1 MNDCFIPLPSFSSPS
16 LSGFGAAKATPAG
29 LDDESDLLKSI
40 RRALNATTPAID
52 DSPHRTLSASR
63 EGEEELFWQGRAVVW
78 SVGGVQKRRWVFD
91 TEGKDQVLWACW
103 ASFDS
108 ENFSP
113 IYGPKPTKPSAVSS
127 FQRHVYNAAPTQDE
141 DSLATFGHLS
151 KLRPPTT
158 LESAYLWSR
167 FNAKGPKSLTR
178 CLCIF
183 LTSFAMIYTKDGGAE
198 YVANMPFHVRRAW
211 DIPTGG
217 VMLERVIAADEVDG
231 DLLPTLFTLS
241 GPYEEVNIVG
251 FTHPNY
257 KGADVSVQPV
267 AAPSVFDR
275 AIPEE
280 EPPATSR
287 KTWSK
292 RERLIYCSSD
302 PLRASNVFIVS
313 HDPTSQKVRVWR
325 CVTEEPSRLPSAPPK
340 KPEDKDNMYEAE
352 QTPDDEKLDPV
363 MVQLPA
369 GISSYPSIST
379 IASQK
384 PAPNSTQDSI
394 AASLALAHKTAG
406 GPPVAKLQ
414 DELSQILRKGAPHAR
429 NESNSRNELSI
440 TLDRMAIGGSG
451 EEARD
456 LGLGNRLIDD
466 TKMEPEFWLE
476 CLSDALSVSPGDT
489 AEGIT
494 VCTFDSS
501 LHGIQLAI
509 HIPSTSTIHLLMI
522 GLKNDKV
529 VCELLPSSIPAISVA
544 QVMAIRPLGNDLLII
559 RPDQKLAVVTY
570 GLLEIDVYLT
580 GSDTDVEM
588 SDIIDAMPL
597 KVPST
602 LQNLHDPTKPAGPSK
617 LRVDKRPAR
626 LKDPVHAAVTVV
638 FRDGTEARAALGM
651 PLSKTVASCMLALSG
666 VLPAHITFDIRRR
679 QLRRWVQSRKP
690 ATGLE
695 HFTCFSEAVMES
707 LCRDGVG
714 DHSGAHRGQPTRM
727 ASFNILP
734 DAWSQLECSISHSAL
749 CMDSAIRHLQGPRLM
764 NQLPKALAID
774 RVLLPTRITRPPS
787 WASPAMQALHIL
799 AESRK
804 LVSGTEI
811 ELRWL
816 AGLLIRMGRLVAADW
831 SDHWA
836 MLVPEE
842 PDAWM
847 PVSSYAFTRDPLLPT
862 NPPDIL
868 KSLSSCLHHQSESDF
883 TSWSFST
890 LAHRYGFKP
899 FLEYY
904 PISVASIS
912 SRVLDLYPTLMD
924 TKARPDPIARAQ
936 EVVSSMARSGFTSH
950 HLAGLPLGV
959 SLPLKEAIRLCQEN
973 PPMDWS
979 PALYKLIDRMDL
991 AKMASDWTTHY
1002 PGYGESFKYK
1012 RELQQRDGGETVGSI
1027 VQNAKMIADGI
1038 LVDKSGQAMYNREFS
1053 DVRFGVDRRLR
1064 EVDRMLQTSST
1075 TTVKILERP
1084 DLNEHDLAKE
1094 QHSFAVIVA
1103 ERTLSLPV
1111 GRALYTYGSLETV
1124 DSDSYTMPKI
1134 DLSVR
1139 MVPQNVTVAVDSHKI
1154 VLESRLWGDFHHGAA
1169 SGLRIA
1175 RRATGIDSTWI
1186 AFNRP
1191 NDLTAEHAG
1200 FLLGLGI
1207 NGHLRGMYTWHTFS
1221 YLTPKHEMT
1230 TIAMLLGLAS
1240 SYVGTGELFITKM
1253 LTVHTPAL
1261 LPHGAAEMNLGLWTQ
1276 MAGLMGVGILYLGRK
1291 DRRMAEACLT
1301 EIGGRDFGTRLEV
1314 TNESKEAYAITA
1326 ALAFGLI
1333 MCGHG
1338 NTSKS
1343 PADLEMVSKLRSLV
1357 HGEQNVVD
1365 DKPIQAIFGVAL
1377 TSPAASI
1384 ALGLMFMKT
1393 ERADIARLFEISY
1406 KPSSL
1411 ARLQPSLMFVWT
1423 LSKLLIQWDQIN
1435 PTVAWVTSQIPEKT
1449 SENAEVQRCDQAMK
1463 DSYDLAYYN
1472 ITAGVCFAIALKFS
1486 GTGDQRA
1493 ETTLLHFYDAL
1504 SKTAIHAS
1512 HTFDSLIKRSAVRDG
1527 LNLLSVCVGIVMA
1540 GTGELNALRRL
1551 RYAHGQLLPFVKYGS
1566 HMTSH
1571 IALGMLF
1578 LGGGRYT
1585 LGTSNA
1591 AIACLICAFYPRWP
1605 NHSSDSK
1612 GFLPIFRH
1620 LWALAV
1626 EPRCLTTR
1634 DADTGETVYMPV
1646 KLQLKEGKMLRTY
1659 QYTSPSLIPELMKLV
1674 SITVDSPRYWPYHIE
1689 VMKSP
1694 PSRFAMN
1701 VMRSQTIWVKR
1712 RSGYLGYGEDPRGNK
1727 SIFAFFGSR
1736 VGDSST
1742 MDSPTGTAEE
1752 RLSIKSELEQFLT
1765 SFSVDSRIIGFADWL
1780 CRNDPQSQL
1789 DAVGMSYC
1797 QQSLL
1802 ESVLRNKTST
1812 APSLMDVF
1820 RAKHGTSFDRMLGNG
1835 MPTLALQ
1842 DFRLALNFYSYSFRT
1857 SNGSKATERE
1867 RESDK
1872 STTKVPLIR
1881 VSLLQAAV
1889 DVFDAY
1895 VRDLRDNEP
1904 DFMDTLKGYLRGEGL
1919 GQDMDPAVRVE
1930 MGKKLAIYLAY
1941 EQVPGVEVIG
1951 AVRRASAKM
1960 MAGWEANPNAAG
1972 DIKTQ
1977 SPQTLRKDV
1986 HMILRSTLMSQNG
1999 FPTGGMSWR
2008 AFDDMMS
2015 SGCF

>member
-1 MNDCFIPLPSFSSPS
+1 MNTYSIPLPSFSSPS
-16 LSGFGAAKATPAG
+16 CLGAKPTKPAPAG
-29 LDDESDLLKSI
+29 PEDESDLLKSI
-40 RRALNATTPAID
+40 RRALHTTIPPAD
-52 DSPHRTLSASR
+52 EGPHRILSASR
-63 EGEEELFWQGRAVVW
+63 EGEEELFWKGRTVTW
-78 SVGGVQKRRWVFD
+78 SIGGVQKRKWVFD
-91 TEGKDQVLWACW
+91 TEGKDEVLWACW

-113 IYGPKPTKPSAVSS
+113 MYGPKPNKPSAVSS
-127 FQRHVYNAAPTQDE
+127 FQRNVYNAAPTQDE
-141 DSLATFGHLS
+141 DSLATFGHFS

-158 LESAYLWSR
+158 LESAYIWSR
-167 FNAKGPKSLTR
+167 FNVKAAKSLTR

-183 LTSFAMIYTKDGGAE
+183 LTGFAMIYTKDGGAE
-198 YVANMPFHVRRAW
+198 YVANMPFHVQRAW
-211 DIPTGG
+211 GIPTGG
-217 VMLERVIAADEVDG
+217 VLLERAIAADELDG

-251 FTHPNY
+251 F
-257 KGADVSVQPV
+257 SQPGEDSTTI
-267 AAPSVFDR
+267 PSVPKS

-280 EPPATSR
+280 EPPSSAT
-287 KTWSK
+287 KIWSK
-292 RERLIYCSSD
+292 RERLVSCSSD
-302 PLRASNVFIVS
+302 PLRASHVFIVS
-313 HDPTSQKVRVWR
+313 LDPASHRIRIWR
-325 CVTEEPSRLPSAPPK
+325 CVTEEPSRLPFAPAK
-340 KPEDKDNMYEAE
+340 KPEDKDNMYEAD
-352 QTPDDEKLDPV
+352 QTPNDEQHEPIV
-363 MVQLPA
+363 VQVPA
-369 GISSYPSIST
+369 GMSSYPSL
-379 IASQK
+379 
-384 PAPNSTQDSI
+384 PAMTSKKLPSNLAQDTI
-394 AASLALAHKTAG
+394 AASLALAQQTAAG
-406 GPPVAKLQ
+406 APTKKLQ
-414 DELSQILRKGAPHAR
+414 DELSAILRKGVPHIR

-440 TLDRMAIGGSG
+440 TLDRMALGSSG
-451 EEARD
+451 EEDRD
-456 LGLGNRLIDD
+456 LGISNRLIDD
-466 TKMEPEFWLE
+466 PKMKPEFWLD
-476 CLSDALSVSPGDT
+476 CLSDVLSVAPDET
-489 AEGIT
+489 ADDIT
-494 VCTFDSS
+494 VCTFDTT

-509 HIPSTSTIHLLMI
+509 HIPSTSTVYFLII
-522 GLKNDKV
+522 GLKNERV
-529 VCELLPSSIPAISVA
+529 VCELLPSTVLAIAIA
-544 QVMAIRPLGNDLLII
+544 QVMVIRPLGNDLLII
-559 RPDQKLAVVTY
+559 RPNYRLAVVTY
-570 GLLEIDVYLT
+570 GLLEMEVYLT
-580 GSDTDVEM
+580 GSDLDVEM
-588 SDIIDAMPL
+588 TDSSDAIPLTFPPTIPATASHGMAPPDHLNDAARP
-597 KVPST
+597 P
-602 LQNLHDPTKPAGPSK
+602 PP
-617 LRVDKRPAR
+617 DKRPAR
-626 LKDPVHAAVTVV
+626 LKDPVHTAVTVV
-638 FRDGTEARAALGM
+638 FKDGTEARAALGM
-651 PLSKTVASCMLALSG
+651 PLSKTVASCMLALSC
-666 VLPAHITFDIRRR
+666 VLPAHVTFDIRQR
-679 QLRRWVQSRKP
+679 QLQRWVQAKKP
-690 ATGLE
+690 AVGLE
-695 HFTCFSEAVMES
+695 HFNCFSEAVMES
-707 LCRDGVG
+707 LCQDGVG
-714 DHSGAHRGQPTRM
+714 DQSGAHHGQPTRM
-727 ASFNILP
+727 ASFSVVPN
-734 DAWSQLECSISHSAL
+734 AWSQLEGTISHSAL
-749 CMDSAIRHLQGPRLM
+749 SMDSAIRHLQGPVLQ
-764 NQLPKALAID
+764 NPLLKAIAID
-774 RVLLPTRITRPPS
+774 RVSLPSRITRPPS
-787 WASPAMQALHIL
+787 WASPALQALHIL

-804 LVSGTEI
+804 LVPGTEI

-816 AGLLIRMGRLVAADW
+816 AGLLVRMGRLVAVDW
-831 SDHWA
+831 ADHWA
-836 MLVPEE
+836 GLVPEE

-847 PVSSYAFTRDPLLPT
+847 PASSYGQYG
-862 NPPDIL
+862 L
-868 KSLSSCLHHQSESDF
+868 KP
-883 TSWSFST
+883 
-890 LAHRYGFKP
+890 Y
-899 FLEYY
+899 LEYF
-904 PISVASIS
+904 PVTVASIS
-912 SRVLDLYPTLMD
+912 SRVLELYPALMD
-924 TKARPDPIARAQ
+924 TATRPDAVMRAQ
-936 EVVSSMARSGFTSH
+936 EAVSLMSKCGITSH
-950 HLAGLPLGV
+950 NISALPLGV
-959 SLPLKEAIRLCQEN
+959 SLPLKEAIRLCQDN

-979 PALYKLIDRMDL
+979 PGLYKLIDRMDL

-1012 RELQQRDGGETVGSI
+1012 RELARTDHLFFQQQKDDNETVGSI
-1027 VQNAKMIADGI
+1027 VQNAKMAADGI
-1038 LVDKSGQAMYNREFS
+1038 LVDKSGQTMYNREFS

-1094 QHSFAVIVA
+1094 QHAFAVIVA

-1124 DSDSYTMPKI
+1124 DSDSYTTPKI

-1139 MVPQNVTVAVDSHKI
+1139 MVPQSVTVAVDSHKI
-1154 VLESRLWGDFHHGAA
+1154 VLESRLWGDFHNGAA
-1169 SGLRIA
+1169 SGLRIS

-1200 FLLGLGI
+1200 FLLGLGL

-1230 TIAMLLGLAS
+1230 TVAMLLGLAA

-1276 MAGLMGVGILYLGRK
+1276 MAGLMGIGVLYLGRK
-1291 DRRMAEACLT
+1291 DRRMAEACLA

-1343 PADLEMVSKLRSLV
+1343 PADLEMVAKLRGFV
-1357 HGEQNVVD
+1357 HGEQKALDGNPV
-1365 DKPIQAIFGVAL
+1365 QAIFGVAL
-1377 TSPAASI
+1377 TSPAGSI

-1393 ERADIARLFEISY
+1393 ERGDIARLFEISY
-1406 KPSSL
+1406 KPSAL

-1423 LSKLLIQWDQIN
+1423 LSRLLIEWEQIT

-1449 SENAEVQRCDQAMK
+1449 ADNAEVQGCDQAMK

-1504 SKTAIHAS
+1504 SKTATHAS

-1551 RYAHGQLLPFVKYGS
+1551 RYAHGQLLAFVKYGS

-1605 NHSSDSK
+1605 NNSSDSK

-1634 DADTGETVYMPV
+1634 DADSGETVYMPV
-1646 KLQLKEGKMLRTY
+1646 KLQLKEGKMQRTY

-1689 VMKSP
+1689 IMKRP

-1742 MDSPTGTAEE
+1742 MDSPTGTTEE
-1752 RLSIKSELEQFLT
+1752 RLSVKSELEQFLT
-1765 SFSVDSRIIGFADWL
+1765 SFSVNTRTIGFADWL
-1780 CRNDPQSQL
+1780 CRNDSQSQL
-1789 DAVGMSYC
+1789 ESVGLSFC

-1802 ESVLRNKTST
+1802 ESVIRDKTST
-1812 APSLMDVF
+1812 ANSLMDVF
-1820 RAKHGTSFDRMLGNG
+1820 RARQGTSFDQILGNG

-1842 DFRLALNFYSYSFRT
+1842 DLRLALDFYSYSFRA
-1857 SNGSKATERE
+1857 SDGAKATNRE

-1872 STTKVPLIR
+1872 SATKVPLIR
-1881 VSLLQAAV
+1881 VSLLQAAM
-1889 DVFDAY
+1889 DVFDNY
-1895 VRDLRDNEP
+1895 VRDLRENDVE
-1904 DFMDTLKGYLRGEGL
+1904 FMDALKGYLRGEGL
-1919 GQDMDPAVRVE
+1919 QPDLDPSTRAE
-1930 MGKKLAIYLAY
+1930 LGKKLSIYLTY
-1941 EQVPGVEVIG
+1941 EKFPGVEVIG
-1951 AVRRASAKM
+1951 AVRRAFAKTI
-1960 MAGWEANPNAAG
+1960 AGWEANPNAGG
-1972 DIKTQ
+1972 DGRPRA
-1977 SPQTLRKDV
+1977 PQTLRKDI
-1986 HMILRSTLMSQNG
+1986 HMMLRSALMLQSG
-1999 FPTGGMSWR
+1999 FPTGEMNWR
-2008 AFDDMMS
+2008 AFDDVMA